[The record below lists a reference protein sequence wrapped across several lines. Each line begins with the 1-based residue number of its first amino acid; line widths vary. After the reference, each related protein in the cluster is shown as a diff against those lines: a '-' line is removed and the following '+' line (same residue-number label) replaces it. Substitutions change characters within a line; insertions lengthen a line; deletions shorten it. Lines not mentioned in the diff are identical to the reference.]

1 MLDAE
6 LPQMA
11 KIAGDAALAPLK
23 RLDQLVPS

>member
-11 KIAGDAALAPLK
+11 KTAGISAIAPLK